1 MDHGKQTLAARVW
14 QETRGSHHTEC
25 GHLLGQGLSYV
36 GDGTGLLTIDST

>member
-1 MDHGKQTLAARVW
+1 MVNKPWLPESGKKPVD
-14 QETRGSHHTEC
+14 HTEC